1 MKPAHNCKTFQL
13 YLLHSRLWKV
23 YFWKTWEIKTE
34 MSYVNA
40 LNKNVVCWLPLE
52 HKGRLKPKII
62 FEVVSYSFI
71 QTTDVASSA
80 NATRN
85 RDFAA

>member
-1 MKPAHNCKTFQL
+1 
-13 YLLHSRLWKV
+13 
-23 YFWKTWEIKTE
+23 

-62 FEVVSYSFI
+62 NEVVSYSLTE
-71 QTTDVASSA
+71 TTDVASSA
-80 NATRN
+80 DASRN
-85 RDFAA
+85 RGICCLSTCSINQIFTSPSFKGKS